1 VSLTLKDGGADYPF
15 VGNGHDH
22 GLAVDIDL
30 IKPDFDLVTIEK
42 VFLQKGAVFLGN
54 VLEEVPYFGAILRYK
69 RSQGHRSSITKSNAL
84 WIGGE
89 QIARY
94 WIIGHGINPLL
105 SNSDY
110 HRCGVRTPWLEI
122 IERDYLVSSKR
133 FDPIGESPVAANSSV
148 LSYREFAS

>member
-1 VSLTLKDGGADYPF
+1 MIASANAWPNPPAKGWIGDDSDFAHVPRPSVALTLKDGGADYPF
-15 VGNGHDH
+15 VCNGHDH

-69 RSQGHRSSITKSNAL
+69 RSQGHRRSIPKSNDL

-89 QIARY
+89 QIAC
-94 WIIGHGINPLL
+94 N
-105 SNSDY
+105 
-110 HRCGVRTPWLEI
+110 
-122 IERDYLVSSKR
+122 
-133 FDPIGESPVAANSSV
+133 
-148 LSYREFAS
+148 